1 VIRTTSRRVNS
12 LFAVILLLGISV
24 LPGCSTTGGTRLP
37 PVTATA
43 TGEALVGKFVWF
55 DLLTED
61 VAAAKGFYAE
71 LFGWEIDDSAGP
83 EGYSVIRNDGSPIGG
98 IARISDEL
106 GESEAI
112 WLASL
117 SVDDVD
123 QAAQITRDR
132 GGEVLDAPVDVT
144 GRGRMAVLR
153 DPTGAELIAL
163 RSSTGDPPDVAAAP
177 GAFLWVDLVTNDS
190 QSARDYYAALV
201 GYQSKNVKTEHGEN
215 YHVFGRGDRVRA
227 GVVEVDWE
235 QVESN
240 WLPYV
245 SVADVE
251 ATVVKAESLGAK
263 QILRDD
269 RLAVLLDPTGAA
281 FGIHLAVKGEQ

>member
-106 GESEAI
+106 DEPEAI

-132 GGEVLDAPVDVT
+132 GGEVLDAPVDVA

-201 GYQSKNVKTEHGEN
+201 GYQSKDVKTEHGEK

>member
-1 VIRTTSRRVNS
+1 VIRTTKQVVQPAFTALALLCLS
-12 LFAVILLLGISV
+12 LLL
-24 LPGCSTTGGTRLP
+24 GCSTTGGTRLP

-43 TGEALVGKFVWF
+43 TNEALVGKFVWF

-61 VAAAKGFYAE
+61 VAAAKTFYAE
-71 LFGWEIDDSAGP
+71 LFGWQIDDSAGP
-83 EGYSVIRNDGSPIGG
+83 KGYSVIRNGGSPIGG
-98 IARISDEL
+98 IANISDEL
-106 GESEAI
+106 EESEAI

-123 QAAQITRDR
+123 KAAQVTRDR
-132 GGEVLDAPVDVT
+132 GGEVLDGPADVT
-144 GRGRMAVLR
+144 GRGRMVVLR

-163 RSSTGDPPDVAAAP
+163 RSSSGDPPDVAAGP
-177 GAFLWVDLVTNDS
+177 GSWLWVDLVTHDS
-190 QSARDYYAALV
+190 QAARDYYAALV
-201 GYQSKNVKTEHGEN
+201 GYQSKQVKSKHGET
-215 YHVFGRGDRVRA
+215 YHIFGRGDRVRA

-235 QVESN
+235 KIESN

-245 SVADVE
+245 SVADVD

-281 FGIHLAVKGEQ
+281 FGVHLAVKGQE